1 MHHHPYLLYELAQD
15 YRQRRLAQAD
25 AQRLS
30 QLAVT
35 SATDDGQRRFRFSW
49 PRLGWNSQRQP
60 RVTTTLTPSVN

>member
-1 MHHHPYLLYELAQD
+1 MHHNPHLLYELAQD

-30 QLAVT
+30 QLA
-35 SATDDGQRRFRFSW
+35 ATNSTRAQRRFRFSW

>member
-1 MHHHPYLLYELAQD
+1 MNHNPHLLYELAQD
-15 YRQRRLAQAD
+15 YRQRLLTQAD

-30 QLAVT
+30 QLV
-35 SATDDGQRRFRFSW
+35 ATNATQAQRRFRFSW